1 VKDAQ
6 VRGFESDGVN
16 VISPLA
22 PDFDSRADALAP
34 PGFADVVREAKPY
47 VVIVANNSS
56 RRIVGLTLSSSNAE
70 GRATPQALGWTFPEP
85 AEQNQLFIA
94 PDAAGATGVDFG
106 DRSERGIPSGGQRLM
121 GIGFEIP
128 ERKIQFGPQ
137 PEPGW
142 DDERIWNWCISA
154 TRDFISRIKSQD
166 PDTEGIRVRLDAVIF
181 EDGSLIGPDAGD
193 FLRASLERHIKAKQD
208 LYRRIVER
216 MDAGVSI
223 DEAGPAEPA
232 MELRDVGE
240 GLSTVHDM
248 HAHSEAVNTVRAL
261 RKAYGDTKIRDVLE
275 QAILK
280 EPFVVHRK

>member
-1 VKDAQ
+1 
-6 VRGFESDGVN
+6 
-16 VISPLA
+16 
-22 PDFDSRADALAP
+22 
-34 PGFADVVREAKPY
+34 
-47 VVIVANNSS
+47 
-56 RRIVGLTLSSSNAE
+56 
-70 GRATPQALGWTFPEP
+70 
-85 AEQNQLFIA
+85 
-94 PDAAGATGVDFG
+94 
-106 DRSERGIPSGGQRLM
+106 M

-181 EDGSLIGPDAGD
+181 EDGSLIGPDADD
-193 FLRASLERHIKAKQD
+193 FLRAALERHIKAKQD

-216 MDAGVSI
+216 MDAGASI
-223 DEAGPAEPA
+223 DEAVQAEPA
-232 MELRDVGE
+232 MELLNVDE
-240 GLSTVHDM
+240 GLSTFHDM

-261 RKAYGDTKIRDVLE
+261 RKAYGDTNIRDVLE